1 MRRGWSALALTPWSD
16 QRADSLSLIL
26 SCWTIA
32 TFQLTRCLLRKVEMT
47 DPHEPSLG
55 PDVWPAV
62 DGFHK
67 SGRRNSV
74 NALSPPL
81 NGDLEHRSAGQAPA
95 GLGL

>member
-1 MRRGWSALALTPWSD
+1 MHEEGVVRPCTHALVRSTGRFSE
-16 QRADSLSLIL
+16 SH
-26 SCWTIA
+26 T
-32 TFQLTRCLLRKVEMT
+32 QLTRCLLRKVEMT